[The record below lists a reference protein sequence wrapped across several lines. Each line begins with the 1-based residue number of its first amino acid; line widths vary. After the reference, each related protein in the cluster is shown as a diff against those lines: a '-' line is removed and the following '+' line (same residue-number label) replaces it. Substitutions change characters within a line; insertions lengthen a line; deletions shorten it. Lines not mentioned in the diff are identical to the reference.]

1 MHNFVVVIF
10 RDESEAN
17 EGARVLQALHRDGTV
32 TVYAT
37 ALLQREPN
45 GELTIKRH
53 SDPGPRGFGVGALA
67 GGLLGLAGGP
77 AASVAGVAVGGMA
90 GTYGDLLHY
99 GVADEVIDAVQRD
112 LLPGTYAL
120 VGEVSE
126 DSVEPIDRWMAALGG
141 KVTRQARKD
150 LVAGKV
156 DEDTA
161 AIRSELREVA
171 AEHAGVKAEALQ
183 SKIELDMDSARDKLQ
198 RTAAKLHTQI
208 DHVRQEIDAK
218 LAVLGDQAARANP
231 EVRDQIQRRIIE
243 LRRDLEQREETLKRA
258 YELTEAAL
266 H

>member
-1 MHNFVVVIF
+1 MHNFVVVTF
-10 RDESEAN
+10 RDESKAN
-17 EGARVLQALHRDGTV
+17 EGVRALQALHREGSATV
-32 TVYAT
+32 FAT
-37 ALLQREPN
+37 AVLRREPN
-45 GELTIKRH
+45 GELAIERESKQ
-53 SDPGPRGFGVGALA
+53 SSLGFGAGAVA

-77 AASVAGVAVGGMA
+77 AGPLAGVAVGGMA
-90 GTYGDLLHY
+90 GTFGDLLRY
-99 GVADEVIDAVQRD
+99 GVADEVVDVVQRD
-112 LLPGTYAL
+112 LLPGASAL
-120 VGEVSE
+120 VAEVSE
-126 DSVEPIDRWMAALGG
+126 DSPEPIDRRMAALGG

-150 LVAGKV
+150 FVAGKV

-161 AIRSELREVA
+161 GIRAELAEVS

-231 EVRDQIQRRIIE
+231 EVKDQIQRRIIE
-243 LRRDLEQREETLKRA
+243 LRRDLEQREETLRRA